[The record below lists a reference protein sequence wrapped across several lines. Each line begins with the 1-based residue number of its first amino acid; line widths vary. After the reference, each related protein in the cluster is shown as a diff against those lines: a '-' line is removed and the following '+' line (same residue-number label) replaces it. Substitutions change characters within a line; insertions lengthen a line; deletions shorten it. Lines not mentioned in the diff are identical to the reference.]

1 MEAAGFSPEA
11 SNFVGGGFTR
21 SMLIA
26 SQDAA
31 KRIIEFTRCVP
42 VLYGTEKS

>member
-11 SNFVGGGFTR
+11 LNFVGGGFRR

-31 KRIIEFTRCVP
+31 KRIIEVGRCVP
-42 VLYGTEKS
+42 ILYEMKKS